1 MTEKELV
8 KAASEARQNAY
19 TPFSGF
25 KVGAALLTEEGKVY
39 KGCNIEV
46 STYSGTLCA
55 ERNAIFKAVSE
66 GERHFKAIAV
76 TAGTD
81 DYIYPCG
88 ICRQVLAEFCKD
100 DLKVICSNAK
110 GEYKIYE
117 LRELLPQ
124 TFRLKDYKEGNR

>member
-8 KAASEARQNAY
+8 KAAFEARQNAY
-19 TPFSGF
+19 APFSGF

-55 ERNAIFKAVSE
+55 ERNAVFKAVSE
-66 GERHFKAIAV
+66 GERNFKAIAV
-76 TAGTD
+76 TANTE
-81 DYIYPCG
+81 DYVYPCG

-100 DLKVICSNAK
+100 GLKVICANSE
-110 GEYKIYE
+110 GEYNTYK
-117 LRELLPQ
+117 LGELLPKA
-124 TFRLKDYKEGNR
+124 FRLKNYKEGSR